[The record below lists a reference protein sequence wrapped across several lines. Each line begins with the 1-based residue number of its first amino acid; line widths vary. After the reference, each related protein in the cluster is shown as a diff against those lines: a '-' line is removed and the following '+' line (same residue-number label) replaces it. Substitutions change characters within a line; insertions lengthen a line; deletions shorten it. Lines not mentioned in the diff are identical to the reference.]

1 MVGKILI
8 ALVVVVAAFAIA
20 VATRPAEFHIE
31 RSITACAPP
40 ASVFAQVNDLHAWAA
55 WSPWEKLDPKM
66 EKTHGGPPAGPGA
79 TYAWKSESG
88 KVGQGRMTI
97 EKSEAPVLVVVNL
110 EFIKP
115 FAATNTV
122 TFRLEDAT
130 AGTKVT
136 WAMDGR
142 NGFMGKVFALL
153 MNMDKTVGGD
163 FERGLVG
170 LKSVA
175 EAAPRPDAAGE
186 GGTAPQA
193 QGQGF
198 VGDDPSPH
206 RWGG

>member
-8 ALVVVVAAFAIA
+8 ALVVVVAAFVIV

-31 RSITACAPP
+31 RSITVGTPP
-40 ASVFAQVNDLHAWAA
+40 TRVFAQVNDLHAWAA

-66 EKTHGGPPAGPGA
+66 ARTHSGAPAGPGA

-97 EKSEAPVLVVVNL
+97 EKSEPPTRVVVTL

-122 TFRLEDAT
+122 TFSFHAT
-130 AGTKVT
+130 AEGTKVT
-136 WAMDGR
+136 WAMHGR
-142 NGFMGKVFALL
+142 NGFMGKAFALL

-163 FERGLVG
+163 FERGLAG
-170 LKSVA
+170 LKAVA
-175 EAAPRPDAAGE
+175 EAAPAAAVAGRDL
-186 GGTAPQA
+186 PQ
-193 QGQGF
+193 
-198 VGDDPSPH
+198 
-206 RWGG
+206 

>member
-8 ALVVVVAAFAIA
+8 ALVVVAAAFVIV

-31 RSITACAPP
+31 RSIAVGAQP

-66 EKTHGGPPAGPGA
+66 EQTHTGPPAGPGA
-79 TYAWKSESG
+79 SYAWQSESG

-97 EKSEAPVLVVVNL
+97 GKSEAPDLVVVTL

-122 TFRLEDAT
+122 TFSFDAT
-130 AGTKVT
+130 PDGTKVT

-142 NGFMGKVFALL
+142 NGFMGKAFALL

-175 EAAPRPDAAGE
+175 EAAPKPAAAVA
-186 GGTAPQA
+186 GG
-193 QGQGF
+193 
-198 VGDDPSPH
+198 SPTQ
-206 RWGG
+206 

>member
-8 ALVVVVAAFAIA
+8 ALVVIVVAFVIM

-31 RSITACAPP
+31 RSIAVAAPP
-40 ASVFAQVNDLHAWAA
+40 ASVFVQVNDLHAWAA

-66 EKTHGGPPAGPGA
+66 ERTHAGPPAGPGA

-97 EKSEAPVLVVVNL
+97 ERSAAPAQIVVKL

-115 FAATNTV
+115 FSATNRV
-122 TFRLEDAT
+122 TFSIDDT
-130 AGTKVT
+130 ADGAKVT

-142 NGFMGKVFALL
+142 NGFMGKAFALL
-153 MNMDKTVGGD
+153 MNMDKIVGGD

-170 LKSVA
+170 LKDVA
-175 EAAPRPDAAGE
+175 EAAPKPAAAVA
-186 GGTAPQA
+186 GGTFPQ
-193 QGQGF
+193 
-198 VGDDPSPH
+198 
-206 RWGG
+206 